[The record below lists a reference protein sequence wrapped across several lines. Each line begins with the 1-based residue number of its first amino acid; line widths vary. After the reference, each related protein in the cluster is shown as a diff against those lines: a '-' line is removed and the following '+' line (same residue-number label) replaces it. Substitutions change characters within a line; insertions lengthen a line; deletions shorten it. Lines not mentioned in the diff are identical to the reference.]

1 MLQFQKRITLGLE
14 QGDRATGLPGITDLS
29 PSLLVGLESLKTL

>member
-1 MLQFQKRITLGLE
+1 MLLFQKRITLGLG
-14 QGDRATGLPGITDLS
+14 QGDRAAGLPGITDLS